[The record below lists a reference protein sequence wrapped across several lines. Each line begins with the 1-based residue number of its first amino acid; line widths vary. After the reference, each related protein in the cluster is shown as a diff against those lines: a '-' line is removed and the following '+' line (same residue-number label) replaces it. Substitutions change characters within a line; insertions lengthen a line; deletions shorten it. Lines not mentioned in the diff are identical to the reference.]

1 MDSLPTNSA
10 YVLRN
15 VVPTNFMTHQPKD
28 VPAYEDWEESMES
41 VLSVP
46 KELRQLLMVFALT
59 ADQMNNYPMEDA
71 FAGVDSLITL
81 LKSVLLVTS
90 FQMASSSTVFAQY
103 APEE

>member
-90 FQMASSSTVFAQY
+90 FEMASSPPVFDQDTPA
-103 APEE
+103 E